1 MGDPAGI
8 GPEVVLKAVAEEE
21 IRKVCIPVIIGDAQL
36 LAHTARTL
44 DLQCGYDIVR
54 KEEPFPDNF
63 SDPVIFHLDNIGGFI
78 EPGIESGAAGKAA
91 AGYIEAA
98 VELCAA
104 GSVDAIATAPINKR
118 ALFLGGYSFPGH
130 TEFLAHLTGAEEY
143 AMAFVAANLRIV
155 LLSTHVPL
163 SEAIRMVERDLIV
176 KIVNLTHRELQR
188 WGIERPRLAVAAL
201 NPHGAEGGLFGV
213 EEASEIVP
221 AIEACRGVD
230 DINVRGPF
238 SADTVFL
245 RASRGEFDAVIACYH
260 DQAMIPVKCLSFG
273 EAVNVTLGL
282 PFIRTSVDHG
292 TAFEIAGTGAASTY
306 SPGPRHRAHPHL
318 PCRFP
323 LRDALRFHSLQP
335 IQYISFRLAHC
346 DSFHPLALRL
356 SSGTFY
362 FAQLGISHFAAGQG
376 GVSRRRVK
384 AADSTVTA
392 CDIIPPAIKAFGK
405 RLQEN

>member
-1 MGDPAGI
+1 MTDLPHHSSSTSRSAKAQALPRIAITMGDPAGI

-21 IRKVCIPVIIGDAQL
+21 VQRVCIPIIIGDAQL

-54 KEEPFPDNF
+54 RGELLPSHFHGP
-63 SDPVIFHLDNIGGFI
+63 IIYHLDNITGHI

-104 GSVDAIATAPINKR
+104 GSVNAIATAPINKR

-143 AMAFVAANLRIV
+143 AMAFVASNLRIV

-163 SEAIRMVERDLIV
+163 AEAIRMVERDRLLRI
-176 KIVNLTHRELQR
+176 INLAHRELKR

-221 AIEACRGVD
+221 AVEACRGKD
-230 DINVRGPF
+230 DLNVQGPF

-292 TAFEIAGTGAASTY
+292 TAFDIAGKGIAEHSSMLAAITLAAELSK
-306 SPGPRHRAHPHL
+306 RA
-318 PCRFP
+318 
-323 LRDALRFHSLQP
+323 DE
-335 IQYISFRLAHC
+335 
-346 DSFHPLALRL
+346 
-356 SSGTFY
+356 SGR
-362 FAQLGISHFAAGQG
+362 AVEA
-376 GVSRRRVK
+376 
-384 AADSTVTA
+384 
-392 CDIIPPAIKAFGK
+392 
-405 RLQEN
+405 

>member
-1 MGDPAGI
+1 LPRIGITMGDPAGI
-8 GPEVVLKAVAEEE
+8 GPEVVLKAVAEDE
-21 IRKVCIPVIIGDAQL
+21 IRRVCVPVIIGDAQA

-44 DLQCGYDIVR
+44 DLQSGYDIIR
-54 KEEPFPDNF
+54 TEEPFPDEL
-63 SDPVIFHLDNIGGFI
+63 SEPVIYHLDNISGFI
-78 EPGIESGAAGKAA
+78 ELGIESGAAGKAA
-91 AGYIEAA
+91 ADYIEAA

-104 GSVDAIATAPINKR
+104 GSIDAMATAPINKR

-143 AMAFVAANLRIV
+143 AMAFVAANLRVV
-155 LLSTHVPL
+155 LISTHVPL
-163 SEAIRMVERDLIV
+163 AEAIRMVERDRVLKTI
-176 KIVNLTHRELQR
+176 ILTNRELER

-221 AIEACRGVD
+221 AIETARLD
-230 DINVRGPF
+230 DINVHGPF

-292 TAFEIAGTGAASTY
+292 TAFDIAGKGLAEHSSMVAAIK
-306 SPGPRHRAHPHL
+306 L
-318 PCRFP
+318 
-323 LRDALRFHSLQP
+323 
-335 IQYISFRLAHC
+335 
-346 DSFHPLALRL
+346 
-356 SSGTFY
+356 
-362 FAQLGISHFAAGQG
+362 
-376 GVSRRRVK
+376 
-384 AADSTVTA
+384 AADLSTQAGESCRAV
-392 CDIIPPAIKAFGK
+392 
-405 RLQEN
+405 EV

>member
-8 GPEVVLKAVAEEE
+8 GPEVVLKAVAEED
-21 IRKVCIPVIIGDAQL
+21 IRKLCVPVIIGDAQL

-54 KEEPFPDNF
+54 RGEPFPDQF
-63 SDPVIFHLDNIGGFI
+63 SDPIIFHLDNIAGFI

-104 GSVDAIATAPINKR
+104 GSIEAIATAPINKR

-163 SEAIRMVERDLIV
+163 SEAIRLVEKDRLV
-176 KIVNLTHRELQR
+176 KVINLAYRELRR
-188 WGIERPRLAVAAL
+188 WGIERPRLALAAL

-213 EEASEIVP
+213 EEASEMVP
-221 AIEACRGVD
+221 AIEACRALD
-230 DINVRGPF
+230 DINIQGPV

-273 EAVNVTLGL
+273 EAVNVTIGL

-292 TAFEIAGTGAASTY
+292 TAFDIAGKGIAEHSSMVAAIK
-306 SPGPRHRAHPHL
+306 L
-318 PCRFP
+318 
-323 LRDALRFHSLQP
+323 
-335 IQYISFRLAHC
+335 
-346 DSFHPLALRL
+346 
-356 SSGTFY
+356 
-362 FAQLGISHFAAGQG
+362 
-376 GVSRRRVK
+376 
-384 AADSTVTA
+384 AADLSTQAGESGRAV
-392 CDIIPPAIKAFGK
+392 
-405 RLQEN
+405 EV

>member
-1 MGDPAGI
+1 MPRIGITMGDPAGI
-8 GPEVVLKAVAEEE
+8 GPEVVLKAVAEED
-21 IRKVCIPVIIGDAQL
+21 IRKLCVPVIIGDAQL

-54 KEEPFPDNF
+54 RGEPFPDQF
-63 SDPVIFHLDNIGGFI
+63 SDPVIFHLDNIVGFI

-104 GSVDAIATAPINKR
+104 GSIDAIATAPINKR

-155 LLSTHVPL
+155 LLSTHLPL
-163 SEAIRMVERDLIV
+163 SEAIRLVEKDRLV
-176 KIVNLTHRELQR
+176 KVIKLACRELQR

-213 EEASEIVP
+213 EEASEMVP
-221 AIEACRGVD
+221 AIEACRGLD
-230 DINVRGPF
+230 DINVQGPV

-292 TAFEIAGTGAASTY
+292 TAFDIAGKGVAEHSSMVAAIK
-306 SPGPRHRAHPHL
+306 L
-318 PCRFP
+318 
-323 LRDALRFHSLQP
+323 
-335 IQYISFRLAHC
+335 
-346 DSFHPLALRL
+346 
-356 SSGTFY
+356 
-362 FAQLGISHFAAGQG
+362 
-376 GVSRRRVK
+376 
-384 AADSTVTA
+384 AADLSTQAGESGRAV
-392 CDIIPPAIKAFGK
+392 
-405 RLQEN
+405 EV

>member
-21 IRKVCIPVIIGDAQL
+21 VRRACLPVIIGDAQL

-44 DLQCGYDIVR
+44 DLQSGYDITR
-54 KEEPFPDNF
+54 RGEAMPDQF
-63 SDPVIFHLDNIGGFI
+63 TDALIYHLDNISGFI

-91 AGYIEAA
+91 AEYIEAA

-104 GSVDAIATAPINKR
+104 GSIDAIATAPINKR
-118 ALFLGGYSFPGH
+118 ALFLAGYSFPGH
-130 TEFLAHLTGAEEY
+130 TEFLAHLTGSEEY

-163 SEAIRMVERDLIV
+163 AEAIRMVERDRLVRTI
-176 KIVNLTHRELQR
+176 NLTHRELLR

-213 EEASEIVP
+213 EEASEMLP
-221 AIEACRGVD
+221 AIEACRREDEV
-230 DINVRGPF
+230 NVQGPF

-292 TAFEIAGTGAASTY
+292 TAFDIAGKGLAE
-306 SPGPRHRAHPHL
+306 
-318 PCRFP
+318 
-323 LRDALRFHSLQP
+323 HS
-335 IQYISFRLAHC
+335 SMVA
-346 DSFHPLALRL
+346 
-356 SSGTFY
+356 
-362 FAQLGISHFAAGQG
+362 
-376 GVSRRRVK
+376 
-384 AADSTVTA
+384 
-392 CDIIPPAIKAFGK
+392 AIKLAAELSAIAGESN
-405 RLQEN
+405 RAVEA

>member
-8 GPEVVLKAVAEEE
+8 GPEVVLKAVAEDE
-21 IRKVCIPVIIGDAQL
+21 IRSICVPIIIGDAQL

-44 DLQCGYDIVR
+44 DLQCGYDIIR
-54 KEEPFPDNF
+54 QGEPIPEELNEPI
-63 SDPVIFHLDNIGGFI
+63 IFHLDNIGGYV

-98 VELCAA
+98 VQLCAA

-130 TEFLAHLTGAEEY
+130 TEFLAHLSNSEEF

-163 SEAIRMVERDLIV
+163 AEAIRMVQRDRIMRT
-176 KIVNLTHRELQR
+176 IHLTHRELKR

-201 NPHGAEGGLFGV
+201 NPHGAEGGLFGI
-213 EEASEIVP
+213 EEAVEIAP
-221 AIEACRGVD
+221 AVEACHGTEE
-230 DINVRGPF
+230 INVQGPF

-292 TAFEIAGTGAASTY
+292 TAFDIAGKGLAE
-306 SPGPRHRAHPHL
+306 
-318 PCRFP
+318 
-323 LRDALRFHSLQP
+323 HS
-335 IQYISFRLAHC
+335 SMLA
-346 DSFHPLALRL
+346 
-356 SSGTFY
+356 
-362 FAQLGISHFAAGQG
+362 
-376 GVSRRRVK
+376 
-384 AADSTVTA
+384 
-392 CDIIPPAIKAFGK
+392 AIKLAAELSN
-405 RLQEN
+405 RADESSRAVEV

>member
-21 IRKVCIPVIIGDAQL
+21 IRRACIPVIIGDAQL

-44 DLQCGYDIVR
+44 DLQSGYDIVR
-54 KEEPFPDNF
+54 TDEAFPDQF
-63 SDPVIFHLDNIGGFI
+63 SDPVIYHLDNISGFI

-91 AGYIEAA
+91 GGYIEAA

-104 GSVDAIATAPINKR
+104 GSIDAIATAPINKR
-118 ALFLGGYSFPGH
+118 ALFLAGYSFPGH
-130 TEFLAHLTGAEEY
+130 TEFFAHLTGAEEY

-163 SEAIRMVERDLIV
+163 AEAIRMVERDRI
-176 KIVNLTHRELQR
+176 IRTVNLTNRELQR

-213 EEASEIVP
+213 EEASEMMP
-221 AIEACRGVD
+221 AIDVCRRD
-230 DINVRGPF
+230 DINVQGPF

-245 RASRGEFDAVIACYH
+245 RASRGEFDAVVACYH

-292 TAFEIAGTGAASTY
+292 TAFDIAGKGLAE
-306 SPGPRHRAHPHL
+306 
-318 PCRFP
+318 
-323 LRDALRFHSLQP
+323 HS
-335 IQYISFRLAHC
+335 SMVA
-346 DSFHPLALRL
+346 
-356 SSGTFY
+356 
-362 FAQLGISHFAAGQG
+362 
-376 GVSRRRVK
+376 
-384 AADSTVTA
+384 
-392 CDIIPPAIKAFGK
+392 AIKLAAELSTKAGESC
-405 RLQEN
+405 RPMEV

>member
-8 GPEVVLKAVAEEE
+8 GPEVVLKAVAEDE
-21 IRKVCIPVIIGDAQL
+21 IRTTCVPIIIGDAQL

-44 DLQCGYDIVR
+44 ELQCGYDIIR
-54 KEEPFPDNF
+54 QGEPIPDELTG
-63 SDPVIFHLDNIGGFI
+63 PVIFHIDNIGGFV

-130 TEFLAHLTGAEEY
+130 TEFLAHLTGSEEF
-143 AMAFVAANLRIV
+143 AMAFVAGNLRIV

-163 SEAIRMVERDLIV
+163 AEAIRMVQRERIMRTIHLA
-176 KIVNLTHRELQR
+176 HRELKR

-201 NPHGAEGGLFGV
+201 NPHGAEGGLFGI
-213 EEASEIVP
+213 EEAVEIAP
-221 AIEACRGVD
+221 AVEACHGTNE
-230 DINVRGPF
+230 INVQGPF

-245 RASRGEFDAVIACYH
+245 RASRGEFDAVVACYH

-292 TAFEIAGTGAASTY
+292 TAFDIAGKGLAEHSSMLAAIK
-306 SPGPRHRAHPHL
+306 L
-318 PCRFP
+318 
-323 LRDALRFHSLQP
+323 
-335 IQYISFRLAHC
+335 
-346 DSFHPLALRL
+346 
-356 SSGTFY
+356 
-362 FAQLGISHFAAGQG
+362 
-376 GVSRRRVK
+376 
-384 AADSTVTA
+384 AADLSNRAGESSRAV
-392 CDIIPPAIKAFGK
+392 
-405 RLQEN
+405 EV

>member
-21 IRKVCIPVIIGDAQL
+21 IRRACLPVIIGDAQL

-44 DLQCGYDIVR
+44 DLQSGYEIIR
-54 KEEPFPDNF
+54 SGEPIPEQL
-63 SDPVIFHLDNIGGFI
+63 SGPIIFHLDNINGPI
-78 EPGIESGAAGKAA
+78 EPGVESAAAGKAA
-91 AGYIEAA
+91 GGYIEAA

-118 ALFLGGYSFPGH
+118 SLFLGGYTFPGH

-155 LLSTHVPL
+155 LISTHVPL
-163 SEAIRMVERDLIV
+163 LEAIRMVEKDRIV
-176 KIVNLTHRELQR
+176 RTINLTHRELQR

-201 NPHGAEGGLFGV
+201 NPHGAEGGLFGM
-213 EEASEIVP
+213 EEATEIGP
-221 AIEACRGVD
+221 AIEACREID
-230 DINVRGPF
+230 DIEVAGPF

-245 RASRGEFDAVIACYH
+245 RASRGEFDAVVACYH

-292 TAFEIAGTGAASTY
+292 TAFDIAGKGIAEHSSMIAA
-306 SPGPRHRAHPHL
+306 
-318 PCRFP
+318 
-323 LRDALRFHSLQP
+323 
-335 IQYISFRLAHC
+335 IKLA
-346 DSFHPLALRL
+346 AEL
-356 SSGTFY
+356 SS
-362 FAQLGISHFAAGQG
+362 SAGESG
-376 GVSRRRVK
+376 RAVEV
-384 AADSTVTA
+384 
-392 CDIIPPAIKAFGK
+392 
-405 RLQEN
+405 

>member
-1 MGDPAGI
+1 MPRIGITMGDPAGI

-21 IRKVCIPVIIGDAQL
+21 VRKVCVPVIIGDAQL

-44 DLQCGYDIVR
+44 DLQSGYDIVR
-54 KEEPFPDNF
+54 KEEPFPEELTE
-63 SDPVIFHLDNIGGFI
+63 PVIFHLDNISGSI

-104 GSVDAIATAPINKR
+104 GNIDAIATAPINKR

-163 SEAIRMVERDLIV
+163 SQAIRMVERDRLVGI
-176 KIVNLTHRELQR
+176 INLANRELQR

-201 NPHGAEGGLFGV
+201 NPHGAEGGLFGM
-213 EEASEIVP
+213 EEASEIAP
-221 AIEACRGVD
+221 AIEACRGLD

-292 TAFEIAGTGAASTY
+292 TAFDIAGKGLAEHSSMVAAIK
-306 SPGPRHRAHPHL
+306 L
-318 PCRFP
+318 
-323 LRDALRFHSLQP
+323 
-335 IQYISFRLAHC
+335 
-346 DSFHPLALRL
+346 
-356 SSGTFY
+356 
-362 FAQLGISHFAAGQG
+362 
-376 GVSRRRVK
+376 
-384 AADSTVTA
+384 AADLSTQAGESCRAV
-392 CDIIPPAIKAFGK
+392 
-405 RLQEN
+405 EV